1 MSDGGGSD
9 GRLVARF
16 RNGDRE
22 AFAAIYRE
30 RHAGVFRFA
39 HYMTGD
45 RDAAAEI
52 TQQTFVWLVDHA
64 DAFDPERGEL
74 GAFLCGV
81 ALKMVHRR
89 ERDGRRWAP
98 LSDAAGVAAAGSAD
112 GADEIHLAALRRAII
127 GLPESYRAAVVLC
140 GLEEKSYEEAAGILG
155 CPVGTVRSRMHR
167 ARALLARRLRKEVGT
182 WRLTAMK

>member
-1 MSDGGGSD
+1 MSNGGGSD
-9 GRLVARF
+9 SRLVARF
-16 RNGDRE
+16 RNGDRD

-39 HYMTGD
+39 LYMTGD

-64 DAFDPERGEL
+64 EAFDPERGEL

-89 ERDGRRWAP
+89 DRDGRRWAP
-98 LSDAAGVAAAGSAD
+98 LSDAAGVATGSAD
-112 GADEIHLAALRRAII
+112 GADEIDLAVLRRAIVE
-127 GLPESYRAAVVLC
+127 LPESYRAAVLLC
-140 GLEEKSYEEAAGILG
+140 GLEGKSYEEAAEILG

-167 ARALLARRLRKEVGT
+167 ARARLARRLRKEVGT
-182 WRLTAMK
+182 WRLTATK